1 MGLTESFQSAWDALE
16 PIGRDP
22 ATGGYS
28 RFSWTAADEALR
40 GWFRA
45 EAGARGMAVEQD
57 RNGNQWA
64 WWGEPGPDSVVTG
77 SHLDSVPGGGAFDGP
92 LGVISAFLAVD
103 CLRESE
109 LIPRRPLAVV
119 RFLEEE
125 GARFGVSCLGARLL
139 IGDLAGE
146 RAGKLRDAA
155 GVTLAEA
162 MRAAGTDPTR
172 LGRDDGLLG
181 RIATFVELHVEQ
193 GRALADI
200 PDAVV
205 GLATGIWPHGRWHY
219 AMTGEANHAG
229 TTRLDDRHDP
239 MFGLAALVVAA
250 RSAARDAGGVAT
262 VGKVRVDPGAA
273 NGIAATAHAWLDARG
288 PDEAAIAAIVDGAT
302 AATQAAAG
310 QHGCSVEVTRESYS
324 PAVDFDH
331 ALTDRLSGVLRP
343 RFGPVPLLAS
353 GAGHDA
359 GILAATVPTAMIF
372 VRNPTGHSH
381 TPAESATT
389 ADCVAGARALAAV
402 LADLAC

>member
-1 MGLTESFQSAWDALE
+1 MGLAESFRLAWDALE

-28 RFSWTAADEALR
+28 RFAWTSDDAALGA
-40 GWFRA
+40 WFQA
-45 EAGARGMAVEQD
+45 EAVARGMAAEQD

-64 WWGEPGPDSVVTG
+64 WWGDPGPGSVVTG

-92 LGVISAFLAVD
+92 LGVLAGFLAVD
-103 CLRESE
+103 DLRARG
-109 LIPRRPLAVV
+109 ITPRRPLAVV
-119 RFLEEE
+119 RFVEEE
-125 GARFGVSCLGARLL
+125 GARFGVSCLGSRLL
-139 IGDLAGE
+139 TGDLAGA
-146 RAGKLRDAA
+146 RAGLLRDSA
-155 GVTLAEA
+155 GVSLAEA
-162 MRAAGTDPTR
+162 MRAAGADPTR
-172 LGRDDGLLG
+172 LGHDPEFLS

-219 AMTGEANHAG
+219 AVTGEPNHAG

-239 MFGLAALVVAA
+239 MLGLAALVIAA
-250 RSAARDAGGVAT
+250 RSAARRADGVAT

-273 NGIAATAHAWLDARG
+273 NGIAATAGAWLDARG
-288 PDEAAIAAIVDGAT
+288 PDEAAIAAIVEEVT

-310 QHGCSVEVTRESYS
+310 EHGLTVDVNRVSYS
-324 PAVDFDH
+324 PAVDFDR
-331 ALTDRLSGVLRP
+331 ALTDRLAALLR
-343 RFGPVPLLAS
+343 RDFGPVPLLAS

-359 GILAATVPTAMIF
+359 GILAATVPTAMLF

-381 TPAESATT
+381 TPAESAT
-389 ADCVAGARALAAV
+389 AGDCVAGAQALAAV
-402 LADLAC
+402 VAELAC